1 MIFRISH
8 NTGIRA
14 VDIGLPM
21 LGMHSI
27 REMMGGNDLTLGY
40 KLLRRFFSDFHDI
53 DDAISTENIEQA

>member
-14 VDIGLPM
+14 ADIGLPM

-40 KLLRRFFSDFHDI
+40 KLLRRFFSDFHDV
-53 DDAISTENIEQA
+53 DNAISTENIEHS